1 MTKIQEIQQALI
13 GCFKILRRDQSAQQ
27 NFNLSADG
35 FWFSFWALPL
45 VVILNITEKSMGFKL
60 AGLSE
65 ISFFQIFGF
74 SASVLVSWGIFLA
87 AMSVLSRYL
96 GFTNSFPAF
105 VIVYNWAQFA
115 ISLAWTILSVLLVGL
130 SGGGSGA
137 FFGLLVMF
145 FSYVYL
151 FLIIKD
157 TLDLDNGVAA
167 GVCFVEFAIAILIN
181 YLAIQ
186 LFLAELLVQ

>member
-1 MTKIQEIQQALI
+1 MTKIQEIQQALK
-13 GCFKILRRDQSAQQ
+13 GCVKILLRDQSAQQ

-35 FWFSFWALPL
+35 FWFSFLALPL
-45 VVILNITEKSMGFKL
+45 VVILNIIEKSMGFKL
-60 AGLSE
+60 AGLTEVSAFE
-65 ISFFQIFGF
+65 IFGF
-74 SASVLVSWGIFLA
+74 SASVLVSWAIFLVA
-87 AMSVLSRYL
+87 ASILSRYL
-96 GFTNSFPAF
+96 GFADRFPSF

-130 SGGGSGA
+130 SGGGSTA

-151 FLIIKD
+151 FLILKD
-157 TLDLDNGVAA
+157 TLDLDSAVAA

-186 LFLAELLVQ
+186 LFLSDLLVQ